1 MTLIH
6 GRGVRGVVIT
16 YSFPSLEK
24 YPYLVLNAFI
34 FCLMALKGAQGFVT
48 QATHL
53 SRVRK
58 MREIRIDDRVTE
70 QRRLT
75 HSNDITSEGHPQR
88 QPVCFFQ
95 APVIGPAVIE
105 ADFVVIALVLQTG
118 TQCKSDFRILLK

>member
-75 HSNDITSEGHPQR
+75 HSNDHVRRTPPTSTG
-88 QPVCFFQ
+88 VFFPG
-95 APVIGPAVIE
+95 ARDRP
-105 ADFVVIALVLQTG
+105 
-118 TQCKSDFRILLK
+118 SRNRS